1 VWVIEIEDISNFVY
15 EQRQY
20 AQAHAYE
27 QLMTPRE
34 LVYPVVDAAIASCLG
49 LAIS

>member
-1 VWVIEIEDISNFVY
+1 VIGIEDISDFVH

-34 LVYPVVDAAIASCLG
+34 LVYPVADAAVASRLD
-49 LAIS
+49 LTLS